1 MDTSDWIA
9 LLSFLGALLSAL
21 YARWTFNEAKKANK
35 IAIHQH
41 QIEIFDS
48 FTDLMSEIHQLGENF
63 SLETLNKFSA
73 RAYTAD
79 LYLSN
84 ELSSKIK
91 QYNQFAHNIYLRSQM
106 NRTFLKNGNAV
117 PKEDLQEVWSNTDKC
132 REIEG
137 VIEEKLREELK
148 LQKP

>member
-1 MDTSDWIA
+1 MDVSDWIA
-9 LLSFLGALLSAL
+9 FLSFLGALLSAL
-21 YARWTFNEAKKANK
+21 YARWTFNEAKKANN

-48 FTDLMSEIHQLGENF
+48 FTDLRSEINQLGENF
-63 SLETLNKFSA
+63 NLETLNKYSA

-84 ELSSKIK
+84 KLSSKIK
-91 QYNQFAHNIYLRSQM
+91 TYNHFAHKIYMRSQM
-106 NRTFLKNGNAV
+106 NRTISKNDNPV
-117 PKEDLQEVWSNTDKC
+117 PKEYLQEVWSYTDKC
-132 REIEG
+132 REIEEE
-137 VIEEKLREELK
+137 IENKLREELN